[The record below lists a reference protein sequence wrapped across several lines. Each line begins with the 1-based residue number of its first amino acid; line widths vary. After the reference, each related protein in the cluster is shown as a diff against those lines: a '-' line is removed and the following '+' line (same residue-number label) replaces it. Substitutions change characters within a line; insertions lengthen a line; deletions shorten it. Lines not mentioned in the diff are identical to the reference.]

1 MEMANEKA
9 QNILYALP
17 LLRLELIFFPKIFSN
32 LKILSNQSR
41 KGERKDN
48 NNTVSSNKNYNCH
61 LIFGMILRSYNLHSA
76 DSLYDITDQTLLFSL
91 RYF

>member
-32 LKILSNQSR
+32 LKILSNQSS
-41 KGERKDN
+41 KKEREKEK
-48 NNTVSSNKNYNCH
+48 T
-61 LIFGMILRSYNLHSA
+61 
-76 DSLYDITDQTLLFSL
+76 TTTQ
-91 RYF
+91 